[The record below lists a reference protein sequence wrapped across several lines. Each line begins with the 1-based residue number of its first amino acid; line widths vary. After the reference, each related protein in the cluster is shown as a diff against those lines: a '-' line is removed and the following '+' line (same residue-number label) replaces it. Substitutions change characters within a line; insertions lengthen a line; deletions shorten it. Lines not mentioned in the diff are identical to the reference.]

1 MGEEVSKVTALLPGV
16 RVVYKIVLE
25 ASKNICKLANFCS
38 ILDCL
43 LRQIRKH
50 FFDIEKKHHFLAP
63 AVSRI
68 VSLECKFNFTVFV
81 FRTIHTNAKQIAL
94 LTKG

>member
-50 FFDIEKKHHFLAP
+50 FFDIEKKHHFL
-63 AVSRI
+63 VSQI
-68 VSLECKFNFTVFV
+68 VALECKFNFTVFV